1 MKLNIKNNSNKN
13 SGFVCGMTR
22 KIAELVLL
30 AFGISLIVFC
40 YLFDLSGWRSE
51 IAIFLIP
58 PALVMTDYLRKILMG
73 SIYSWFKV
81 WETGIKIFLSSSV
94 MIYFF
99 GVIGGWQSD
108 ASSVLLIASFMA
120 LILFTI
126 FFRYILKL
134 SIGNTCYE
142 IKFAG
147 DISKLMKILYVVGL
161 KLERNKGNIYYFH
174 INKWA
179 ILNYE
184 YIIKDHGNY
193 CVVLADTILKDEL
206 ISTDSSEKFCILD
219 N

>member
-81 WETGIKIFLSSSV
+81 WEIGIKIFLSSSV

-108 ASSVLLIASFMA
+108 ASSPKLVRKCCKFREISLFLHNLKTESLIPKPFFLNKAPAFLL
-120 LILFTI
+120 
-126 FFRYILKL
+126 
-134 SIGNTCYE
+134 
-142 IKFAG
+142 
-147 DISKLMKILYVVGL
+147 
-161 KLERNKGNIYYFH
+161 
-174 INKWA
+174 
-179 ILNYE
+179 
-184 YIIKDHGNY
+184 
-193 CVVLADTILKDEL
+193 
-206 ISTDSSEKFCILD
+206 
-219 N
+219 

>member
-58 PALVMTDYLRKILMG
+58 PALVMTDYLRKILRG

-126 FFRYILKL
+126 FFILNLYFKPDTEIGKIIDYIK
-134 SIGNTCYE
+134 
-142 IKFAG
+142 
-147 DISKLMKILYVVGL
+147 D
-161 KLERNKGNIYYFH
+161 KLEFIFIICMDFKY
-174 INKWA
+174 KK
-179 ILNYE
+179 
-184 YIIKDHGNY
+184 YI
-193 CVVLADTILKDEL
+193 
-206 ISTDSSEKFCILD
+206 
-219 N
+219 